1 MSQIAVEQK
10 SEQKQNPTKK
20 EDGQDP
26 DPMPTHNGMMFDR
39 RESTNKG
46 DEP

>member
-1 MSQIAVEQK
+1 VSQIAVEQK

-20 EDGQDP
+20 EDGSDP

-39 RESTNKG
+39 RESTNDG
-46 DEP
+46 DNP

>member
-1 MSQIAVEQK
+1 MSQTVVEQK

-20 EDGQDP
+20 KDGSDP

-39 RESTNKG
+39 RESTNDG
-46 DEP
+46 DNP